1 MKLKRIRKRKQIDI
15 SSLIDVLFILL
26 IFLMVSVR
34 FTETKSYVEL
44 DLPKSENSR
53 VGDFDSQIVLS
64 LDSNGQWYWNG
75 AAKTKEELIL
85 AIQSG
90 KGITSASKVILEI
103 DKSSAFGDFFEIV
116 NRLKNKNINQIEIA
130 TKLQK

>member
-64 LDSNGQWYWNG
+64 LDPGGQWYWNG
-75 AAKTKEELIL
+75 AAKTKEELIS

-90 KGITSASKVILEI
+90 KNLTSETKVILEI
-103 DKSSAFGDFFEIV
+103 DKSSAFGDFFEII
-116 NRLKNKNINQIEIA
+116 NHLKNKNINQIEIA
-130 TKLQK
+130 TKLQR

>member
-1 MKLKRIRKRKQIDI
+1 MKLRRIRKRKQIDI

-44 DLPKSENSR
+44 DLPKSENSS
-53 VGDFDSQIVLS
+53 VGDFDSQIILS
-64 LDSNGQWYWNG
+64 LDRNGQWYWNG
-75 AAKTKEELIL
+75 IKKSKEELSL

-90 KGITSASKVILEI
+90 KSFTSETKVILEI
-103 DKSSAFGDFFEIV
+103 DKISAFGDFFEIV
-116 NRLKNKNINQIEIA
+116 TKLKNRNINQIEIA
-130 TKLQK
+130 TKLQR